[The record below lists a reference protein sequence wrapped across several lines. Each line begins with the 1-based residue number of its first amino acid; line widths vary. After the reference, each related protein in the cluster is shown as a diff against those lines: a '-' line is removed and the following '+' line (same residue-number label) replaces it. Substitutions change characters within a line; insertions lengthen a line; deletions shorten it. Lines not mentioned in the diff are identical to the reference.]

1 MVEGRRFPLCR
12 AMAFAAIGRNTLVQ
26 LIVWSVN
33 FVAVDA
39 LFCASSREI
48 LVIEGRWLP
57 FGGAVARST
66 ICR

>member
-1 MVEGRRFPLCR
+1 MAEGRWLPLCR
-12 AMAFAAIGRNTLVQ
+12 AMTFAAIGRNTLVQ

-39 LFCASSREI
+39 LFCTSSREI

-57 FGGAVARST
+57 FGGAVA
-66 ICR
+66 